1 MAEKASKVE
10 TATRLS
16 RNLALLNAGSNITI
30 DIATPAG
37 QKNKFRT
44 TFIGYLPK
52 QYVLVQFPDSSKLG
66 NFSQYIKQGT
76 AVTVRGLI
84 EGHEGA
90 IVAFV
95 SVVKQTLQLPSRIM
109 VLDFP
114 HTVSLHQ
121 LRSAI
126 RIDTNIIGKVKIDD
140 LYWNTTITDL
150 SISGCHL
157 DVANGE
163 KLVLAEDKD
172 VEIVAEGVE
181 GSGNIKLTGCICNLK
196 QLSSGV
202 SFGVKFNSNCK
213 EQVVELLNYA
223 LIEGAE

>member
-1 MAEKASKVE
+1 MTEKATKVE

-16 RNLALLNAGSNITI
+16 RNLALLNAGSSITI

-52 QYVLVQFPDSSKLG
+52 QYVLIQFPDSSKLG

-114 HTVSLHQ
+114 HSVSLHH

-140 LYWNTTITDL
+140 LYWNTTITNL

-172 VEIVAEGVE
+172 IEIVIESIE
-181 GSGNIKLTGCICNLK
+181 GSGNIKLAGNICNLK
-196 QLSSGV
+196 QLSTGV
-202 SFGVKFNSNCK
+202 SFGVKFNSSCK
-213 EQVVELLNYA
+213 EQVVELLNFA
-223 LIEGAE
+223 LTEAK